1 LTLSLLCFLTPWYC
15 ICPDPGLGI
24 NSEGNSEHSK
34 AALRVAS
41 KFQGAVL
48 QSGNLSMMT
57 GIRKHLDDTSV
68 AESLASVL
76 KLLEY
81 VEESARRHPSLVP
94 AVTVDTSRSTTVEDE
109 FMTKPMHYAKAMVM
123 LARDVDAQP
132 LGAFS
137 FHAPSLYLPFL
148 QQLAIDLM
156 A

>member
-1 LTLSLLCFLTPWYC
+1 MFSLPRG

-24 NSEGNSEHSK
+24 SSKGNSELSK

-41 KFQGAVL
+41 KLQGAVL

-57 GIRKHLDDTSV
+57 AIRKHLDDISK
-68 AESLASVL
+68 AEANALVL
-76 KLLEY
+76 ELLEF
-81 VEESARRHPSLVP
+81 VEESARDH
-94 AVTVDTSRSTTVEDE
+94 AVTDMSCIVEDE
-109 FMTKPMHYAKAMVM
+109 FMTNPMHYAKSMVI

-148 QQLAIDLM
+148 QQLAMDLV

>member
-1 LTLSLLCFLTPWYC
+1 MFLTRG

-24 NSEGNSEHSK
+24 NSGGNSELSK

-41 KFQGAVL
+41 KLRGADL

-57 GIRKHLDDTSV
+57 GIRKHLDDSSK
-68 AESLASVL
+68 AESLALVL

-81 VEESARRHPSLVP
+81 VEESARHLSLVSP
-94 AVTVDTSRSTTVEDE
+94 ATATSRTVEGE
-109 FMTKPMHYAKAMVM
+109 FMTKPMNYAKSMVM
-123 LARDVDAQP
+123 LARDMDAQP
-132 LGAFS
+132 LGTFA
-137 FHAPSLYLPFL
+137 FHAPSVYLPFL